1 MPHQNYSFQDFI
13 AYLMIFAANSDL
25 EFIADEKEYIINK
38 VGRFQYEKM
47 NALFQSHSDYEAIE
61 FVLEL
66 KKEHVDANGNEDM
79 LAILKRVFFT
89 DNEYSTLE
97 QNTLIALARF
107 K

>member
-1 MPHQNYSFQDFI
+1 MPHSTYTFQDFI

-25 EFIADEKEYIINK
+25 EFTTDEKEYIINK

-47 NALFQSHSDYEAIE
+47 NTLFQSHSDYEAIE
-61 FVLEL
+61 FILEL
-66 KKEHVDANGNEDM
+66 KKEYVDADGNEDM
-79 LAILKRVFFT
+79 LALLKRVFFT
-89 DNEYSTLE
+89 DNDFSTLE